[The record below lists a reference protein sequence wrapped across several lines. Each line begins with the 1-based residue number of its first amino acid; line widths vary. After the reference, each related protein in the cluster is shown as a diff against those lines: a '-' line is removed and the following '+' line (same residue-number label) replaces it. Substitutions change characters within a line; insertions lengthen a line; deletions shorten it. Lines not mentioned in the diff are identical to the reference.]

1 MSWADG
7 SFNRHHD
14 DTGLGLPLTKAIVE
28 THQGVLEI
36 EREVGV
42 GTTVTARF
50 PRERLMTAAPAG
62 ETEKTTATA

>member
-1 MSWADG
+1 M
-7 SFNRHHD
+7 
-14 DTGLGLPLTKAIVE
+14 E